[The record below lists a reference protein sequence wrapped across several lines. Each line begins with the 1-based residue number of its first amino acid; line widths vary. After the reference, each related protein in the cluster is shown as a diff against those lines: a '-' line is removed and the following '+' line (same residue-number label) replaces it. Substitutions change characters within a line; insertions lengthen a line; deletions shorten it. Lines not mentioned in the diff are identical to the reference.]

1 MHLAS
6 ASQVANELWLNAA
19 ILLAPRLEKHRT
31 MSVLSRIFAR
41 KDPREQASAAYER
54 VVALGRDP
62 FWYLDGGVEDSVD
75 GRFEAVAT
83 ALCMVLL
90 RLENDD
96 ADPQVRQFSVHLAE
110 LFVDDMDGQL
120 RQSGV
125 GDLIVGK
132 HIGKMMAALGGRLGA
147 YRTALTTG
155 DGPLLEEALRRNLY
169 RDAPVDDT
177 RVAAS
182 AQRLVGV
189 HRRLAAVPLAAI
201 MQGKF

>member
-1 MHLAS
+1 
-6 ASQVANELWLNAA
+6 
-19 ILLAPRLEKHRT
+19 

-177 RVAAS
+177 RVAVS
-182 AQRLVGV
+182 AQRLVEV
-189 HRRLAAVPLAAI
+189 HRRLAAVPLVAI
-201 MQGKF
+201 MQGEF

>member
-1 MHLAS
+1 
-6 ASQVANELWLNAA
+6 
-19 ILLAPRLEKHRT
+19 

-41 KDPREQASAAYER
+41 KDPREQARPAYDR
-54 VVALGRDP
+54 IVALGRDP

-83 ALCMVLL
+83 ALCAVLL

-96 ADPQVRQFSVHLAE
+96 TDPKVRQFSVFVAE

-120 RQSGV
+120 RQNGV

-147 YRTALTTG
+147 YRTALATG
-155 DGPLLEEALRRNLY
+155 DGPLLAEALRRNLY
-169 RDAPVDDT
+169 RDAPVSDAA
-177 RVAAS
+177 VAAS
-182 AQRLVGV
+182 AARLTQLHGQ
-189 HRRLAAVPLAAI
+189 LAATPITAV
-201 MQGKF
+201 MQGAF